1 MEKGNEKMTDSD
13 AQINV
18 KAKSFFDS
26 IFTYCYGALS
36 FKKENNNTHREIEIN
51 DVEVLKKIAINSNS
65 VECVSLK
72 KINESGSDVKYLF
85 SILSITSEI
94 VNIVKLK
101 SDFDFVELHVISS
114 EKKLENYDELFP
126 YYFDLL
132 LSARDYENNLG
143 E

>member
-1 MEKGNEKMTDSD
+1 MR
-13 AQINV
+13 
-18 KAKSFFDS
+18 
-26 IFTYCYGALS
+26 IF
-36 FKKENNNTHREIEIN
+36 
-51 DVEVLKKIAINSNS
+51 
-65 VECVSLK
+65 K

-85 SILSITSEI
+85 STLSITSEI

>member
-26 IFTYCYGALS
+26 IFTYYYEALG

-72 KINESGSDVKYLF
+72 KLMKVGVMLNICFQHYL
-85 SILSITSEI
+85 
-94 VNIVKLK
+94 
-101 SDFDFVELHVISS
+101 
-114 EKKLENYDELFP
+114 
-126 YYFDLL
+126 
-132 LSARDYENNLG
+132 
-143 E
+143 